1 MTSDKVIAYTEEYK
15 DSCKH
20 AWYSAGRP
28 SSGKVWLDI
37 TPFDSIG
44 RKPSLTVLRKWR
56 SEQEWDLWADP
67 LDVKA
72 LAVVEDDLVAK
83 KVQMFKRHAE
93 QAIQLIESGSDYL
106 KEHGHD
112 SSASAVT
119 AIVKGI
125 QLERESVGGAEMS
138 VKLASMDNSEIIDEL
153 KKTLQRAIDSG
164 ELESVINITPED
176 SKDDDITKIDA
187 DT

>member
-28 SSGKVWLDI
+28 TSAREWLEI

-44 RKPSLTVLRKWR
+44 RKPTIQLLRKWKLDLD
-56 SEQEWDLWADP
+56 WDLWADP
-67 LDVKA
+67 LDAKA
-72 LAVVEDDLVAK
+72 LAVVEDDLVTK
-83 KVQMFKRHAE
+83 KVEMFRRHAE
-93 QAIQLIESGSDYL
+93 QAVALIESGSDYL

-138 VKLASMDNSEIIDEL
+138 VKLASMDNSEVIDEL

-164 ELESVINITPED
+164 ELESVINIIPEEEKED
-176 SKDDDITKIDA
+176 DPTKD
-187 DT
+187 